1 MVARKMFLEG
11 KRNVVQVLKACDK
24 DAEKIDE
31 DENRVV
37 IENEEEMIV
46 ILDDEDEK
54 VVIILSEEVIVISDS
69 EDKD

>member
-1 MVARKMFLEG
+1 MVARENFKEG
-11 KRNVVQVLKACDK
+11 ERNVVQVLKACDK
-24 DAEKIDE
+24 DTEKV

-46 ILDDEDEK
+46 ISDDEDEN